1 MKSSKSKE
9 IKVGLV
15 TIVAIVLLIIGITI
29 GNEFSMSVDV
39 VQITMR
45 FPNSGGIEQTSPVFV
60 NGVKRGKVTNVIPDG
75 GSVLITADIDKINDF
90 REDVTARL
98 GILEITGG
106 KKIEIFPGMSQNE
119 FKKGTV
125 INGITN
131 PDIGDMIALVGD
143 MSVDAKLLLKRLDT
157 IATAASVLI
166 NNKKIENTLDN
177 TNQMVESLN
186 LFVNKNIGNLELAVT
201 NLKIVATELKMAIDK
216 YEPKADNLVN
226 KLDMT
231 LDDTRKLLKN
241 TDGAIANANSLI
253 NELSDFSKD
262 IKKSDGVVGKLVYDK
277 NFANRLD
284 STFTNLHDFL
294 LMIKEHG
301 ININARLGTRP

>member
-1 MKSSKSKE
+1 
-9 IKVGLV
+9 
-15 TIVAIVLLIIGITI
+15 
-29 GNEFSMSVDV
+29 
-39 VQITMR
+39 
-45 FPNSGGIEQTSPVFV
+45 
-60 NGVKRGKVTNVIPDG
+60 
-75 GSVLITADIDKINDF
+75 
-90 REDVTARL
+90 
-98 GILEITGG
+98 
-106 KKIEIFPGMSQNE
+106 
-119 FKKGTV
+119 
-125 INGITN
+125 
-131 PDIGDMIALVGD
+131 
-143 MSVDAKLLLKRLDT
+143 
-157 IATAASVLI
+157 
-166 NNKKIENTLDN
+166 
-177 TNQMVESLN
+177 QMVESLN